1 MNYLWTFLIGGAIC
15 AVGQLFI
22 DLTKL
27 TPARILTGYVVAGV
41 VLSAVGLYAPLAEF
55 AGAGASVPLLGFGH
69 LLAKGVRTAVAE
81 KGAIGI
87 LTLMVKAGLAASNGE
102 ARRLVVQGGVLADG
116 EKVAD
121 PTVSFTAEQ
130 LKKGVVIKKGKK
142 VYHKVTL

>member
-1 MNYLWTFLIGGAIC
+1 MNYLWAFLIGGAIC

-102 ARRLVVQGGVLADG
+102 ARRLVVQGGVLVDG
-116 EKVAD
+116 EKVAA
-121 PTVSFTAEQ
+121 PTASFTAEQ
-130 LKKGVVIKKGKK
+130 LSKGIVIKKGKK
-142 VYHKVTL
+142 VYHKVSL